1 MLERCC
7 EPHHDGGIVRHDGL
21 RGVRQRAAERRV
33 ARHGAHDGVEVGPA
47 HGVVVPPR
55 GAQAVRV
62 DGGAAGGGRGGPRGG
77 RRAARGASGRAAGG
91 GRPRGWVSCALAG
104 EPRAVADLHPRA
116 KVALVLELHLC
127 VVQTL
132 SIESKGK
139 AKECWHGNSIPSHL
153 SHYMTQTPSSSKVVR
168 RHPRGVMLMM
178 QSPPVAVSDHES
190 NLERSIISRSS

>member
-1 MLERCC
+1 MNRWGEKVLERCC

-62 DGGAAGGGRGGPRGG
+62 EGGAAGGGRGGPRGG

-139 AKECWHGNSIPSHL
+139 AKRMLAW
-153 SHYMTQTPSSSKVVR
+153 KF
-168 RHPRGVMLMM
+168 HPFASLPLYDPDPFLVKGG
-178 QSPPVAVSDHES
+178 SPPSKRCDADDAIAPRRCE
-190 NLERSIISRSS
+190 